1 MPTWVHA
8 DDRLPIRPTLRCM
21 PLPSMETRRLK
32 QRRTLGF
39 QIRLIV
45 CGLAGVV
52 CAAAATPFVM
62 PFLEFGNVVVAGALG
77 AVLFFLVA
85 TIAGLVWQPSI
96 KAAPVR
102 WALAAPPAI
111 AVTLYLGLRLLSGFD
126 AGEASLDLEV
136 GLVSGFC
143 AIFASAI
150 FVIGTAVAPV
160 QEN

>member
-1 MPTWVHA
+1 MQ
-8 DDRLPIRPTLRCM
+8 LPP
-21 PLPSMETRRLK
+21 METRRLR
-32 QRRTLGF
+32 QRRSLGF

-45 CGLAGVV
+45 CCLAGLL

-85 TIAGLVWQPSI
+85 TIAGFVWQPSI
-96 KAAPVR
+96 KTAPVR
-102 WALAAPPAI
+102 WALAAPAVI
-111 AVTLYLGLRLLSGFD
+111 AVTIYLGLRLLSGFD
-126 AGEASLDLEV
+126 PSAASLDLEV